1 MRLLFGCIFIDLLG
15 FGIIIPLLPFMALQ
29 LGADAQEVTL
39 LIAAYSL
46 SQLIMLPVWGR
57 LSDKWGRRP
66 VLLISFAGTTTAFFL
81 LAFADALW
89 MLFLARILAGGLSGD
104 LAAAPAYVS
113 DITTPE
119 KRAKGMGMIGAA
131 FALAFVFGPAI
142 GAALSGNDP
151 ATADYRLPSLLAAC
165 LSICV
170 FFVAL
175 FFLPESRRKD
185 VAPAPPTPATATLRH
200 LLAQLT
206 YPHLVHITAILFL
219 VGVVFSS
226 MEATLALWTNEV
238 LSWGPQQ
245 VGYLFVYAGIV
256 AIIFQAGLVGPFTR
270 RFGEPRVVV
279 GASILL
285 GVGMLV
291 VALAEGLPLL
301 LLAVGCLAAG
311 FGLGH
316 PSLQSLISRLSGE
329 GRTGGA
335 LGLGQATSSLARV
348 IGSAW
353 SGWLFQGFGQSWPYI
368 AGACLMVVAV
378 GLAERLRRRVP
389 ASLLARGAPAE

>member
-1 MRLLFGCIFIDLLG
+1 
-15 FGIIIPLLPFMALQ
+15 
-29 LGADAQEVTL
+29 
-39 LIAAYSL
+39 
-46 SQLIMLPVWGR
+46 
-57 LSDKWGRRP
+57 
-66 VLLISFAGTTTAFFL
+66 
-81 LAFADALW
+81 
-89 MLFLARILAGGLSGD
+89 
-104 LAAAPAYVS
+104 
-113 DITTPE
+113 
-119 KRAKGMGMIGAA
+119 MGMIGAA

-142 GAALSGNDP
+142 GASLSGGDP
-151 ATADYRLPSLLAAC
+151 ATADYRLPSLLAAS

-170 FFVAL
+170 FFVGL

-185 VAPAPPTPATATLRH
+185 IPTPPPSPTGATLRS
-200 LLAQLT
+200 LLSQLT

-238 LSWGPQQ
+238 LSWGPKQ
-245 VGYLFVYAGIV
+245 VGFLFVYAGIV
-256 AIIFQAGLVGPFTR
+256 AIIFQAGLVGPATR
-270 RFGEPRVVV
+270 RFGEPRVIV
-279 GASILL
+279 GSAALL
-285 GVGMLV
+285 GIGMLT

-311 FGLGH
+311 FGLGN

-329 GRTGGA
+329 ARTGGA

-378 GLAERLRRRVP
+378 GLAERLRRRIPV
-389 ASLLARGAPAE
+389 AALARGSAAE